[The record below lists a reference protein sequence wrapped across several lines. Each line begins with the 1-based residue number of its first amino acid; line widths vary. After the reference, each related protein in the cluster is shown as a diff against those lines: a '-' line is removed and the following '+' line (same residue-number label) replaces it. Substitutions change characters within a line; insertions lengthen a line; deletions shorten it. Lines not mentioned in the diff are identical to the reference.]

1 MSEAEDDNPELD
13 SEPEE
18 GDLEMCLMTEVGEF
32 GIFTSIYRRIQR
44 ESPG

>member
-18 GDLEMCLMTEVGEF
+18 GDIEMCLITEVGES
-32 GIFTSIYRRIQR
+32 GIFISM
-44 ESPG
+44 